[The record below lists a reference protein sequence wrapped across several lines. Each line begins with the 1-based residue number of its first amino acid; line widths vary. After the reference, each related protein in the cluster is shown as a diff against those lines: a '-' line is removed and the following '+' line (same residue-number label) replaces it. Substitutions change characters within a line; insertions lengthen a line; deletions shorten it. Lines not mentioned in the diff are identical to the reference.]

1 MVYFTALFP
10 FVVLIILFIF
20 SLSSLPGAGNG
31 IKFYLTPD
39 FNKLKDIDVWTAAA
53 NQIFFSLGPTFGGLI
68 TLSSY
73 NKFNNNCHRDALLVS
88 FINCGTS
95 VFAGFVIFAILG
107 FMAEQKDVEVDD
119 IVKSGPSLAFVAYP
133 EAVSQMPVPQLWSFL
148 FFFMLLTLGLDSM
161 FTFVETL
168 TTAIIDQF
176 SLSKKKPYVVI
187 GTCVVGFICG
197 LSMCTSAG
205 FYMFELIDKTG
216 ASWNILVFAV
226 IELVIVSWLYG
237 IDRFCENIKEMEM
250 KIPKVMMYYWKAC
263 WCFITPITLIVL
275 LIIAFVKHKPYS
287 SNDYIYPGGIQAL
300 GWMIS
305 FSSLLLIP
313 IVGFYQ
319 VFIRQRNGKELGWAL
334 FQPTRHWGPSNAIK
348 RKFPI
353 NQWWVDGSEWWFK
366 KYLDKYL

>member
-10 FVVLIILFIF
+10 FAVLIILFIF
-20 SLSSLPGAGNG
+20 SISSLPGAAKG
-31 IKFYLTPD
+31 IEFYLTPD
-39 FNKLKDIDVWTAAA
+39 FDKLKEIDVWTAAA

-95 VFAGFVIFAILG
+95 VFAGFVIFSILG
-107 FMAEQKDVEVDD
+107 FMAEQKPGLEVKD
-119 IVKSGPSLAFVAYP
+119 IVQSGPALAFVAYP
-133 EAVSQMPVPQLWSFL
+133 EAVSKMPVSPLWSFL

-187 GTCVVGFICG
+187 GTCIVGFICG

-205 FYMFELIDKTG
+205 FYMFELLDSTG
-216 ASWNILVFAV
+216 ASWNIMVYAI

-237 IDRFCENIKEMEM
+237 TNRFCENIKEMEM
-250 KIPKVMMYYWKAC
+250 KIPKVMLFYWKAC
-263 WCFITPITLIVL
+263 WSFITPITLAL
-275 LIIAFVKHKPYS
+275 LLVISFVKHQPYK
-287 SNDYIYPGGIQAL
+287 SNDYVYPNNIQAL

-305 FSSLLLIP
+305 ISSLMLIP
-313 IVGFYQ
+313 MVAIYQ
-319 VFIRQRNGKELGWAL
+319 VIIRQNKGKKLGWAL
-334 FQPTRHWGPSNAIK
+334 IQPTRHWGPPDSTR
-348 RKFPI
+348 RKFPV
-353 NQWWVDGSEWWFK
+353 NQWWTSQ
-366 KYLDKYL
+366 

>member
-10 FVVLIILFIF
+10 FAVLIILFIF
-20 SLSSLPGAGNG
+20 SISSLPGASKG

-39 FNKLKDIDVWTAAA
+39 FNKLKEIDVWTAAA

-95 VFAGFVIFAILG
+95 VFAGFVIFSILG
-107 FMAEQKDVEVDD
+107 FMAEQKPGLEVKD
-119 IVKSGPSLAFVAYP
+119 IVQSGPALAFVAYP
-133 EAVSQMPVPQLWSFL
+133 EAVSKMPVSPLWSFL

-205 FYMFELIDKTG
+205 FYMFELLDSTG
-216 ASWNILVFAV
+216 ASWNIMVYAI

-237 IDRFCENIKEMEM
+237 TNRFCENIKEMEM
-250 KIPKVMMYYWKAC
+250 KIPTVMLFYWKAC
-263 WCFITPITLIVL
+263 WSFITPITLAVL
-275 LIIAFVKHKPYS
+275 LIISFVKHQPYK
-287 SNDYIYPGGIQAL
+287 SNDYVYPNNIQAL
-300 GWMIS
+300 GWLIS
-305 FSSLLLIP
+305 ISSLMLIP
-313 IVGFYQ
+313 MVAIYQ
-319 VFIRQRNGKELGWAL
+319 VIIRQNKGKKLGWAL
-334 FQPTRHWGPSNAIK
+334 IQPTRHWGPPDSTR
-348 RKFPI
+348 RKFPV
-353 NQWWVDGSEWWFK
+353 NQWWTSQ
-366 KYLDKYL
+366 